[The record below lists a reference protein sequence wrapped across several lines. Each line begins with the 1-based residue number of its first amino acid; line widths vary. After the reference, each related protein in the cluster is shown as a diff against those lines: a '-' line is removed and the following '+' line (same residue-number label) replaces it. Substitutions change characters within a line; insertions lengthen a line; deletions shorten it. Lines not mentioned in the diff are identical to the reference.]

1 MQVRYLVGI
10 HSTGC
15 MEQARSFVNNNLVVI
30 LGAGGGLL
38 VFQIFGL
45 ILSVALAITV
55 RREKAQAK
63 AIKESQRKQNLTYIH

>member
-1 MQVRYLVGI
+1 MGI

-15 MEQARSFVNNNLVVI
+15 LEQVRKFVNNNLVVI

-45 ILSVALAITV
+45 ILSVSLSVIV
-55 RREKAQAK
+55 RREKVQVK
-63 AIKESQRKQNLTYIH
+63 ALNKGQGRQNLTYIH